1 MFLSMESITP
11 GAAGIHHLV
20 GGVRTT
26 EKRVSRF
33 EFQGQPAWVS
43 YQIKGW
49 TEKSKSDCMRI

>member
-1 MFLSMESITP
+1 MESITP